1 VSTSARAKA
10 LRRRTKPSL
19 AGHVRTFWLVAALA
33 LCVVAALAVAIVNA
47 PQLRVRAVDA
57 NVPAGGTV
65 SKSDVIAA
73 AHIDPAANLWL
84 LNTGA
89 IRRRLEAIPYVAT
102 AAVHRAQ
109 FPQPAIALDVT
120 LRQAYGCVNSSSGT
134 VTIDATA
141 RVLQTGCPSDALPRV
156 DIGSGPAVAP
166 GAILTAP
173 DIDRLLADAR
183 AIGVHIPVRIVR
195 RDRFG
200 GLEAVDSRGVLLK
213 FGADDDLQ
221 AKLALVEPIRRS
233 AAHGRPLRAIDLR
246 APATPVVEFP

>member
-10 LRRRTKPSL
+10 VRRRTKPSL
-19 AGHVRTFWLVAALA
+19 AGHLRTFWVVAALA
-33 LCVVAALAVAIVNA
+33 LCVVLALAIAFVNA
-47 PQLRVRAVDA
+47 PQLRVRSVDA
-57 NVPAGGTV
+57 TVPSGGMVT
-65 SKSDVIAA
+65 KSAVIAA
-73 AHIDPAANLWL
+73 AQVDPDANLWL

-89 IRRRLEAIPYVAT
+89 IRRRLEAIPYVAA
-102 AAVHRAQ
+102 AAVHRTQ
-109 FPQPAIALDVT
+109 FPQPAVALEVT
-120 LRQAYGCVNSSSGT
+120 LRQATGCVNSSSGT

-141 RVLQTGCPSDALPRV
+141 RVLQAGCPSEGLPRV
-156 DIGSGPAVAP
+156 DIGTGPAVPP

-173 DIDRLLADAR
+173 DVDRLLADAR
-183 AIGVHIPVRIVR
+183 AIGAHIPVRIVR

-213 FGADDDLQ
+213 FGADDDLE

-233 AAHGRPLRAIDLR
+233 VANGRQLRAIDLR